1 MSESLF
7 ETLQGDLSLFKMF
20 AGGWKGYSLVSSL
33 KSLQIEE
40 SEGNH

>member
-20 AGGWKGYSLVSSL
+20 AGGWKGFSLVSSL
-33 KSLQIEE
+33 LQIEE

>member
-7 ETLQGDLSLFKMF
+7 ETLQGDLSLFKTF
-20 AGGWKGYSLVSSL
+20 AGGWKGFSVVPSV
-33 KSLQIEE
+33 LQIEE